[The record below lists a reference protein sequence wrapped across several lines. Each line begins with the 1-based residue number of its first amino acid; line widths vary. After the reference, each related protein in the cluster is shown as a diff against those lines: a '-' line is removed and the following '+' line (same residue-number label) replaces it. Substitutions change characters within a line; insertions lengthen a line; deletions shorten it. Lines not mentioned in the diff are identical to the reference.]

1 MAPESLTGARQTQ
14 PEANTFENAANL
26 YGWPQENERGYRIQE
41 RPYGSERPLRVIHIG
56 AGISGICMAKLL
68 PETLSNVSLVC
79 YDKNDDIGG
88 TWLENRYP
96 GCACDIPSVNYQ
108 FTWARNPKWSQFYSR
123 ADEIWQYLKDTV
135 DAYDLTKYMR
145 LEHEVRGAQWDEKES
160 VWKVSVVN
168 LRTKEVFTD
177 TAEILV
183 NNSGVLNDWQW
194 PKIEGLKTF
203 KGKICHTAR
212 WDNTINLNKAKV
224 AVIGMGS
231 SGIQVT
237 SEIADKVE
245 HLYTWV
251 RSPTWITAG
260 FAQNWAGPNGANFE
274 YSKEQ
279 QDAFRQNPSAYLEY
293 CKKIESELNQRFK
306 FILAGTPEAAAAKK
320 FATDQMSARL
330 GGDAELVDKLIPKTF
345 NVGCR
350 RPTPGNGFLE
360 ALVRPNVTAF
370 TQGLKK
376 IIPRGVVNEDGTEH
390 EVDTIVC
397 ATGFNTTWVPRFP
410 IVAHGKNVQDL
421 LAGRPLSYLSIAMP
435 DIPNYWMGVGPYG
448 PLGHG
453 SFIPIIEL
461 VTRHILKVVKKM
473 QRENVRSLEPRRDAC
488 EAFTEHAD
496 LFLKRTAWSGQ
507 CRSWFKQGRL
517 DGALSIFPGSRLVY
531 MDLLAE
537 PRYEDYRISYVGG
550 NQFGFLGNGFST
562 KEFDGSDLAYYLGTD
577 DAPGALLPENTN
589 STAKQVDTKA
599 NGVAVST
606 TELQSDVLAH

>member
-1 MAPESLTGARQTQ
+1 MADFS
-14 PEANTFENAANL
+14 
-26 YGWPQENERGYRIQE
+26 
-41 RPYGSERPLRVIHIG
+41 S
-56 AGISGICMAKLL
+56 
-68 PETLSNVSLVC
+68 
-79 YDKNDDIGG
+79 
-88 TWLENRYP
+88 
-96 GCACDIPSVNYQ
+96 
-108 FTWARNPKWSQFYSR
+108 
-123 ADEIWQYLKDTV
+123 
-135 DAYDLTKYMR
+135 
-145 LEHEVRGAQWDEKES
+145 
-160 VWKVSVVN
+160 
-168 LRTKEVFTD
+168 
-177 TAEILV
+177 
-183 NNSGVLNDWQW
+183 DWQW
-194 PKIEGLKTF
+194 PKIEGLETF

-212 WDNTINLNKAKV
+212 WDNTIDLENAKV

-274 YSKEQ
+274 YTEEQ
-279 QDAFRQNPSAYLEY
+279 HDEFRRNPASYLEY

-306 FILAGTPEAAAAKK
+306 FILTGTPEAADAKK
-320 FATDQMSARL
+320 FATEQMSARL
-330 GGDAELVDKLIPKTF
+330 GGDADLVDKLIPKTF

-370 TQGLKK
+370 TQGIKK
-376 IIPRGVVNEDGTEH
+376 ITARGVMNEDGTEH

-410 IVAHGKNVQDL
+410 VIAHGKNVQDL
-421 LAGRPLSYLSIAMP
+421 LAERPISYLSIAMP
-435 DIPNYWMGVGPYG
+435 DIPNYWTGVGPYG

-461 VTRHILKVVKKM
+461 VTRHILKVVQKM
-473 QRENVRSLEPRRDAC
+473 QRENISSLEPRRDAC

-507 CRSWFKQGRL
+507 CRSWFKQGKL
-517 DGALSIFPGSRLVY
+517 EGALSIFPGSRLVY

-537 PRYEDYRISYVGG
+537 PRYEDYSISYVGG
-550 NQFGFLGNGFST
+550 NPFGFLGNGFST

-577 DAPGALLPENTN
+577 DAPGSLLPERFN
-589 STAKQVDTKA
+589 STAKQVDKKA
-599 NGVAVST
+599 NSVAVST
-606 TELQSDVLAH
+606 TELPSDVLAH